1 MVPGRIPVNRQRGFT
16 IAELLVVI
24 ALIGIIAVTATPL
37 FLSFLEGQQ
46 TRGAAQQVATLLNQA
61 RQLAIT
67 RNQNICVE
75 TAATQLRFCPGG
87 CTGAVCSGTPFVGP
101 GTDVNGW
108 MRLQNQSVITAVTQN
123 PTFNPLGTA
132 GSGTITTQ
140 NARGSS
146 SRNIEFSPDPADRS
160 PYRFG

>member
-1 MVPGRIPVNRQRGFT
+1 MTRQSGFT
-16 IAELLVVI
+16 MAELLVII
-24 ALIGIIAVTATPL
+24 AIIGIIAVTGTPL

-67 RNQNICVE
+67 TNTSYRVE
-75 TAATQLRFCPGG
+75 VDMAGNRLRFVNTSNNSPW
-87 CTGAVCSGTPFVGP
+87 TGP
-101 GTDVNGW
+101 GTDTQGYR
-108 MRLQNQSVITAVTQN
+108 RLENQARLVAVTAN

-132 GSGTITTQ
+132 GAGTITTQ

-146 SRNIEFSPDPADRS
+146 SRDVVVSSSGRIRIQ
-160 PYRFG
+160 